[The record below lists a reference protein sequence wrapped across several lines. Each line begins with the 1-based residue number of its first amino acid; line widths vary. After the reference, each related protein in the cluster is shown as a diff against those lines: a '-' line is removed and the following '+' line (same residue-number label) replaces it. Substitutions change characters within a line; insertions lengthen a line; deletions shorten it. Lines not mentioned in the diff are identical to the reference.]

1 MRKRVNECIIWV
13 FLTIPATIARGKN
26 GVFNPRQNRMER
38 VNWQRVRDI
47 LISVIC
53 VGIILWAAFTIMSI
67 VVHAI
72 VLLLLAMAVAFL
84 VTPLVD
90 LVSKSVPR
98 VIAALIVYIIVVAVL
113 GSLCYAL
120 VLSLIQQVSYFS
132 THLPVYVQNLPD
144 TYKAVLKWLLKQ
156 GISQDAI
163 TKAIKTIVDQANAF
177 ALSLATNLLSVLT
190 IVNVASV

>member
-1 MRKRVNECIIWV
+1 
-13 FLTIPATIARGKN
+13 
-26 GVFNPRQNRMER
+26 MER

-53 VGIILWAAFTIMSI
+53 VGIVLWAAFTIMSI
-67 VVHAI
+67 FVHAI

-120 VLSLIQQVSYFS
+120 VLSLI
-132 THLPVYVQNLPD
+132 
-144 TYKAVLKWLLKQ
+144 
-156 GISQDAI
+156 
-163 TKAIKTIVDQANAF
+163 
-177 ALSLATNLLSVLT
+177 
-190 IVNVASV
+190 